1 MNIRDNLYCGDCLE
15 VMQDIPDASVDMV
28 LCDLPYGILNKGNSN
43 AKWDNVIPFEPLW
56 KQYLR
61 ICKDNAAIV
70 LFASGMFTAKLMMS
84 QPKLWRYNL
93 IWDKVLSTGFLNAN
107 RMPLRC
113 HEDILVFYRRLPV
126 YHPQMEKAAPHA
138 RNHSRGSK
146 YKTPTNSC
154 YGKFESMP
162 TVISDEKFPRSIVRV
177 SCVNR
182 QEKKLH
188 PSAKPVDLLRWLIR
202 TYTDVNALVLDNCMG
217 SGSTCVAAIE
227 ENRHYIG
234 IEKEQTF
241 FDVACKRIKTALQ
254 EPTLKF

>member
-28 LCDLPYGILNKGNSN
+28 LCDLPYGMLNKGNSN
-43 AKWDNVIPFEPLW
+43 AKWDIVIPFEPLW

-70 LFASGMFTAKLMMS
+70 LFGSGMFTAKLMMS

-107 RMPLRC
+107 RMPLRG

-138 RNHSRGSK
+138 RNHGR
-146 YKTPTNSC
+146 
-154 YGKFESMP
+154 
-162 TVISDEKFPRSIVRV
+162 
-177 SCVNR
+177 
-182 QEKKLH
+182 
-188 PSAKPVDLLRWLIR
+188 
-202 TYTDVNALVLDNCMG
+202 
-217 SGSTCVAAIE
+217 GSTCVAAIE

-254 EPTLKF
+254 EQTLTFEK